1 MPTCGG
7 AGIINVGRVL
17 VLHTP
22 PYQVARGDSLG
33 GGGGGLERRHGRLNS
48 FLAAVHDGG
57 VRGDVRPHR
66 RGVHSFRFQLNLSSS
81 IHRVTQIN

>member
-1 MPTCGG
+1 MFMPTCGG

-48 FLAAVHDGG
+48 FLGVAAQVEID
-57 VRGDVRPHR
+57 
-66 RGVHSFRFQLNLSSS
+66 SK
-81 IHRVTQIN
+81 I